1 MLNRTTIIIVDLAT
15 VEIYFEIG
23 REYTVYDKGVCT
35 SSIDLFGFMSGMQD
49 DSSESG
55 LVQNS
60 STSSCCDATAALPAV
75 GRPVVTSSRP
85 GQTGNTQPR
94 IFVINTI
101 KSAGGEN
108 IQRPMALDTQAVSA
122 PPNTSSYLTTGQSFT
137 LSVRRTPFAG
147 QENSTAAAQ
156 SQAGGV
162 RTKPVLTLQLK
173 GASGGSPTIP
183 TPGAVDNNSG
193 ISRIETYP
201 NMHSTQHNYSMAID
215 EGGSDSSPQNV
226 LPGEISKFTLLPE
239 R

>member
-1 MLNRTTIIIVDLAT
+1 
-15 VEIYFEIG
+15 
-23 REYTVYDKGVCT
+23 
-35 SSIDLFGFMSGMQD
+35 MSVMQD

-60 STSSCCDATAALPAV
+60 SASSCGDATAALPVV
-75 GRPVVTSSRP
+75 GRPVVASSRP

-101 KSAGGEN
+101 KSAGVEN
-108 IQRPMALDTQAVSA
+108 VQRPVALDTQAASA
-122 PPNTSSYLTTGQSFT
+122 PPNTSSYPTTGQSFT
-137 LSVRRTPFAG
+137 LSVRRTPFTG
-147 QENSTAAAQ
+147 QENSTAGQ
-156 SQAGGV
+156 GQTSGGV

-183 TPGAVDNNSG
+183 TQSALDSNSG
-193 ISRIETYP
+193 MSRVETYP
-201 NMHSTQHNYSMAID
+201 NLHSTQHNYSMAID

-226 LPGEISKFTLLPE
+226 LPGETSKFTLLPE